1 MISEKKLT
9 SFTLYIAKGRKTIP
23 SIKKGVIPM
32 IENTVQSRCRAA
44 ALPRRET
51 TESSPKVSGTFGT
64 V

>member
-9 SFTLYIAKGRKTIP
+9 SFTLYIAKGRITIP
-23 SIKKGVIPM
+23 SIKKGVISM
-32 IENTVQSRCRAA
+32 IEYTVRSRCRAA
-44 ALPRRET
+44 ALLRRET